1 MDGRAALRT
10 RSIVSLLPRMAE
22 VWFCDPRRLCADPR
36 FAQQIVGSEVCVRD
50 PRIIVQKLGS
60 KVCAAKSSDGP
71 NPYFSH
77 NISNEYGV
85 HYIHSIWSTLY
96 TLNMEYIIS
105 TQYGV
110 HYIHSIWSTLYP
122 LNMEYI
128 ISTQYGVH
136 YIHSIWSTLYPLNME
151 YIISTQYGVHYIHSI
166 WSTLYPLNMECNFPH
181 KVNIF

>member
-1 MDGRAALRT
+1 MDVRAALRT

-22 VWFCDPRRLCADPR
+22 VWLHDPRRLRADPR

-50 PRIIVQKLGS
+50 PRIIVHKLGS
-60 KVCAAKSSDGP
+60 EVCAAKSSDGP

-77 NISNEYGV
+77 N
-85 HYIHSIWSTLY
+85 
-96 TLNMEYIIS
+96 IS

-166 WSTLYPLNMECNFPH
+166 WSA
-181 KVNIF
+181 IFLTKLTYFRERILFQN